1 MLLAAKADP
10 NIPDNEGAQ
19 ALHYTAANNSRDG
32 FGMMRQLLIA
42 GAESNTAD
50 HQGRR
55 PMDSALALNDSFKA
69 QLLLMAG
76 ADPRQQ
82 SPNGQSILAQITNHK
97 TLYPLENL
105 AKKVA
110 QCYALEDLL
119 TQPITDWR
127 LNRMSN
133 PNFPVPYQF
142 QA

>member
-1 MLLAAKADP
+1 MKAH
-10 NIPDNEGAQ
+10 NHCI
-19 ALHYTAANNSRDG
+19 T
-32 FGMMRQLLIA
+32 RQLLIA

-55 PMDSALALNDSFKA
+55 PMDSALALNDSFKV

-76 ADPRQQ
+76 ADPRQK

-97 TLYPLENL
+97 TLYPSENL
-105 AKKVA
+105 ARKVA
-110 QCYALEDLL
+110 EYYALEDLL
-119 TQPITDWR
+119 PQPITDWR